1 MQNNKTK
8 RTQKK
13 KQENKNKKKQG
24 RQNTGRGEKMRLSW
38 VIAGALLA
46 LTWLLAS
53 MQLDFLAV
61 ASFTLLI
68 VTAMAGY
75 YEREALSYAGGPL
88 QAHPPKEQ
96 PPTYSPHGHSQA
108 AAPDPNHVEGGTQP
122 ATSSNNS
129 LHAKPGHAHESPK
142 QKHFHEAQAGEN
154 QHSEKKLSEDAHH
167 SHQTKQAGHEKAR
180 SHEEH
185 GGEEQL
191 E

>member
-1 MQNNKTK
+1 
-8 RTQKK
+8 
-13 KQENKNKKKQG
+13 
-24 RQNTGRGEKMRLSW
+24 MRLSW

-68 VTAMAGY
+68 MTAMAGY
-75 YEREALSYAGGPL
+75 YKPEALSYAGGPL
-88 QAHPPKEQ
+88 QAHSPKDPKEQ
-96 PPTYSPHGHSQA
+96 PPTYSPH
-108 AAPDPNHVEGGTQP
+108 
-122 ATSSNNS
+122 
-129 LHAKPGHAHESPK
+129 GHAHESPK
-142 QKHFHEAQAGEN
+142 QKHFHEADADEKH
-154 QHSEKKLSEDAHH
+154 HSEKKDSEDSHH
-167 SHQTKQAGHEKAR
+167 SRQTKHAGREKARSDGSEEQAR